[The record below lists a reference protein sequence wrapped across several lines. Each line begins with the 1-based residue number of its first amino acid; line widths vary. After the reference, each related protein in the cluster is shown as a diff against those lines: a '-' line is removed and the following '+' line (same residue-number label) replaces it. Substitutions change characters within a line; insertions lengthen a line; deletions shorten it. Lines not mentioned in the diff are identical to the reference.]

1 MNNLE
6 KSYKRW
12 FDLTVLISS
21 HLFPPLWPIW
31 ILLWTLIPLAIKLE
45 DGGSIFFRQRRI
57 GKNGQIFMVTKF
69 RTMTEDA
76 QVKGP
81 AWTLDDDDR
90 VTNIGKIIRKR
101 SLDELPQTFSIW
113 KGDMSFVGPR
123 ALSVEEHSF
132 IEKAIPEFSKRLKIR
147 PGLTGLAQVYNTDD
161 ESEAKLKYDLEY
173 MNTMNPL
180 LDLKLLLLS
189 VKGGLFGKWDRRGK
203 KSDG

>member
-12 FDLTVLISS
+12 FDLAILISS

-31 ILLWTLIPLAIKLE
+31 TLLWILIPLAIKLE

-57 GKNGQIFMVTKF
+57 GKNGRIFTVTKF

-76 QVKGP
+76 QEKGP
-81 AWTLDDDDR
+81 AWTLDDDNR
-90 VTNIGKIIRKR
+90 VTRIGKIIRKR

-132 IEKAIPEFSKRLKIR
+132 IEQAIPEFSQRLKIR

-173 MNTMNPL
+173 INSMSPL
-180 LDLKLLLLS
+180 LDFKLLLLS